1 MEKPKSPAELV
12 RERFVIPTLQP
23 YLCFEYRGKVY
34 QIDNIEIRETK
45 ETIDLAIGGSNV
57 SFLVHDETP
66 GG

>member
-1 MEKPKSPAELV
+1 MDRPKNPAELV
-12 RERFVIPTLQP
+12 KKRFFIPQLDL
-23 YLCFEYRGKVY
+23 YGCFEYRGKVY

-45 ETIDLAIGGSNV
+45 ETIDLAIGGCNV